1 MMRCCFIT
9 LGCRVNQYESDAMAE
24 LLTQAG
30 FEITENPAEADV
42 CIVNTC
48 TVTNIADRKSRQMLS
63 KAHKLNPNAKLI
75 AAGCFAQ
82 RSPEAAAKLEGVYAV
97 LGSADKNRVVEL
109 VKSIAEGREN
119 ESKSEKCNCGEKELC
134 DCCGG
139 MKKFEQPEN
148 SECSGNAAGGTKIL
162 VRDVMHEHE
171 FEEMSAVHEGRTR
184 AYLKIQDGCNMFC
197 TYCAIPYARGGLRS
211 RSIESVRAEAEKLNN
226 EGFSEVVLTGIHL
239 MSYGRDLRSGT
250 DIRDAVRCF
259 DGLNNIKRIRFG
271 SLEPHMMT
279 DEIIAELADNKR
291 ICRQFHLSL
300 QSGSDTVLERMRRG
314 YTSGQY
320 FELCQKLRRAFGGE
334 TAVTT
339 DIIAG
344 FPGETEEEHLETIE
358 FMRKVGFA
366 KVHIFPYSR
375 RSGTKADAMPG
386 QLSNA
391 EKSRRAGELIAVGRE
406 SEHEYLEQYVGETV
420 NVLIE
425 KCIDNV
431 SYGCTDT
438 YAAVRINSAIT
449 PNTFADVKI
458 KYIKEDMNGE
468 LYLL

>member
-30 FEITENPAEADV
+30 FEITENPSEADV

-119 ESKSEKCNCGEKELC
+119 EPKSEKCNCGEKELC

-139 MKKFEQPEN
+139 MKKFEQPEK
-148 SECSGNAAGGTKIL
+148 SECSGNAAGGAKIL

-425 KCIDNV
+425 NASITFH
-431 SYGCTDT
+431 TD
-438 YAAVRINSAIT
+438 ARIHMQRS
-449 PNTFADVKI
+449 
-458 KYIKEDMNGE
+458 E
-468 LYLL
+468 

>member
-1 MMRCCFIT
+1 MRCCFIT

-30 FEITENPAEADV
+30 FEITENPSEADV

-171 FEEMSAVHEGRTR
+171 F
-184 AYLKIQDGCNMFC
+184 
-197 TYCAIPYARGGLRS
+197 
-211 RSIESVRAEAEKLNN
+211 
-226 EGFSEVVLTGIHL
+226 
-239 MSYGRDLRSGT
+239 
-250 DIRDAVRCF
+250 
-259 DGLNNIKRIRFG
+259 
-271 SLEPHMMT
+271 
-279 DEIIAELADNKR
+279 
-291 ICRQFHLSL
+291 LSL
-300 QSGSDTVLERMRRG
+300 
-314 YTSGQY
+314 
-320 FELCQKLRRAFGGE
+320 
-334 TAVTT
+334 
-339 DIIAG
+339 I
-344 FPGETEEEHLETIE
+344 
-358 FMRKVGFA
+358 
-366 KVHIFPYSR
+366 HI
-375 RSGTKADAMPG
+375 
-386 QLSNA
+386 
-391 EKSRRAGELIAVGRE
+391 
-406 SEHEYLEQYVGETV
+406 
-420 NVLIE
+420 
-425 KCIDNV
+425 
-431 SYGCTDT
+431 
-438 YAAVRINSAIT
+438 
-449 PNTFADVKI
+449 
-458 KYIKEDMNGE
+458 
-468 LYLL
+468 